1 MLVLSKI
8 HLQIRLFRLLTYTPL
23 PVHLG
28 LLIVIPLLR
37 LPTFHAEFF
46 LLEESQLLVTA
57 QKLLESGGIYA
68 ESWHTGPPLM
78 VWIYS
83 LFSMV
88 FGSYALTAIRV
99 FTCLY
104 IYLSAIVFNGILA
117 ENKSFRRNSGLISV
131 LFVLLVS
138 TPWYSQEFN
147 ASLFVL
153 LPVVLTFSQISQ
165 MTDRNSS
172 NQGHMYI
179 AGIWMMVAIIAS
191 YKTVFL
197 LIGIFFAYLILH
209 SFRIKEFMAFLAGM
223 FTVLATMI
231 FWLFRRGVLGE
242 WWDQGILYYVDYLK
256 HAGDSWYTFDSW
268 DALATL
274 AVSWGGFL
282 IMAIIGFVHYRLNFY
297 QYVRKARSTET
308 MMAIWL
314 VGVLVVL
321 LFKLDRLIMPDFIL
335 LVPPLAF
342 YIARTFDFKFV
353 TKYRVLILLLLIA
366 VPLWQYSGYVG
377 MTFSKQ
383 LSFLIPSAKQTMRN
397 GGLELHKARYA
408 GVLKRINQV
417 GENDEIWIMGN
428 APDLYLRSHRSPA
441 VKYVDFRMAYFKL
454 EDLPG
459 YDENGLISK
468 RTTSGEAF
476 RVFQKEAPTLVLDAK
491 NNFPSLQRRFPGIF
505 GNYSSEKLGAWM
517 IYSHP

>member
-8 HLQIRLFRLLTYTPL
+8 HLPTRLLRLLTYTPL

-28 LLIVIPLLR
+28 LLIIIPLLR

-88 FGSYALTAIRV
+88 FGSFALTAIRI

-104 IYLSAIVFNGILA
+104 IYFSAIVFNGILA
-117 ENKSFRRNSGLISV
+117 ENKSFRRNAGLISV
-131 LFVLLVS
+131 LFVLLVC

-165 MTDRNSS
+165 MSDRHSA

-179 AGIWMMVAIIAS
+179 AGIWMMLAIIAS

-197 LIGIFFAYLILH
+197 LIGIFFAYLILN

-223 FTVLATMI
+223 FTVSAAMI
-231 FWLFRRGVLGE
+231 FWLFRRGVLLD
-242 WWDQGILYYVDYLK
+242 WWDQGVLYYADYLK

-268 DALATL
+268 DALNTL
-274 AVSWGGFL
+274 LVSWGGFL
-282 IMAIIGFVHYRLNFY
+282 FMAIIGFVHYRLNFY
-297 QYVRKARSTET
+297 QYVRKARATET
-308 MMAIWL
+308 MMAIWFI
-314 VGVLVVL
+314 GVLVVL
-321 LFKLDRLIMPDFIL
+321 LFKYDRLIMPDFIL

-342 YIARTFDFKFV
+342 YIARTFDFKYV
-353 TKYRVLILLLLIA
+353 TKYRIPILFLLIA
-366 VPLWQYSGYVG
+366 LPLWQYSGYLG
-377 MTFSKQ
+377 MTFDKQ
-383 LSFLIPSAKQTMRN
+383 LSFLVPSTKQVMRH
-397 GGLELHKARYA
+397 GGLELHKAKYA
-408 GVLKRINQV
+408 GLLDKVSQSN
-417 GENDEIWIMGN
+417 EEEAIWIMGN
-428 APDLYLRSHRSPA
+428 IPDLYLRSERIPA

-459 YDENGLISK
+459 YEEEKHISK
-468 RTTSGEAF
+468 KISSGEAF
-476 RVFQKEAPTLVLDAK
+476 RVFQKEAPKLVLDAK

-505 GNYSSEKLGAWM
+505 GDYTSEKLGSWM
-517 IYSHP
+517 IYTHP

>member
-8 HLQIRLFRLLTYTPL
+8 HLPTRLLRLLTYTPL

-28 LLIVIPLLR
+28 LLIIIPFLR

-88 FGSYALTAIRV
+88 FGSFALPAIRI

-117 ENKSFRRNSGLISV
+117 ENKSFRRNAGLISV
-131 LFVLLVS
+131 LFVLLVC

-153 LPVVLTFSQISQ
+153 LPVILTFSQISQ
-165 MTDRNSS
+165 MSDRNAA
-172 NQGHMYI
+172 NQGHMYV

-191 YKTVFL
+191 YKTIFL
-197 LIGIFFAYLILH
+197 LIGIFFAYLILN

-223 FTVLATMI
+223 FTVLAMMI
-231 FWLFRRGVLGE
+231 FWLFRRGVLFD
-242 WWDQGILYYVDYLK
+242 WWDQGVLYYGDYLRL
-256 HAGDSWYTFDSW
+256 AGDSWYTFNSW
-268 DALATL
+268 DALTTL
-274 AVSWGGFL
+274 SVSWGGFL
-282 IMAIIGFVHYRLNFY
+282 LMAIIGFVHYRLNFY
-297 QYVRKARSTET
+297 QYVRKARATET
-308 MMAIWL
+308 MMAIWF

-353 TKYRVLILLLLIA
+353 TKYRVSILLLLIA
-366 VPLWQYSGYVG
+366 LPLWQYSGYLG
-377 MTFSKQ
+377 MTFDQQ
-383 LSFLIPSAKQTMRN
+383 LSFLIPSSKQVMRH
-397 GGLELHKARYA
+397 GGLELHRAKYS
-408 GVLKRINQV
+408 GLL
-417 GENDEIWIMGN
+417 GEISQKEEENTMWVMGHI
-428 APDLYLRSHRSPA
+428 PDLYLRAEKIPA
-441 VKYVDFRMAYFKL
+441 VKFVDFRMAFFKL

-459 YDENGLISK
+459 YQEEQHFSRKIS
-468 RTTSGEAF
+468 SGEAF
-476 RVFQKEAPTLVLDAK
+476 RVFNQEAPKLVLDAK

-505 GNYSSEKLGAWM
+505 GDYTSKKLGSWM
-517 IYSHP
+517 IYTHP